1 MATKKVTTATT
12 KDVTAKVTAQETK
25 TSEKAETTKKAETVK
40 AVAATEP
47 KKIEKETEKKVAA
60 PKAEPVNSI
69 VKEEKAKPE
78 EKKAE
83 KKAEE
88 KKTEPKAAEK
98 KTAEKKVTAKKAEE
112 KAPAKKTTAK
122 KTTTKKTTA
131 KKSTA
136 KKEIKVSAFVEYYGK
151 QVEEK
156 EIIARV
162 KKAWTSSGNKIGD
175 IKTMDLYIK
184 PEESAVY
191 YVINGTSTG
200 AVAF

>member
-12 KDVTAKVTAQETK
+12 KDVTAKVTAPETK
-25 TSEKAETTKKAETVK
+25 TSEKAETVRKAETVK
-40 AVAATEP
+40 VVAAAEP

>member
-1 MATKKVTTATT
+1 MKV
-12 KDVTAKVTAQETK
+12 
-25 TSEKAETTKKAETVK
+25 
-40 AVAATEP
+40 VAAAEP

-69 VKEEKAKPE
+69 VKEEKAKAE

-83 KKAEE
+83 KKAEEKKPEEKKPEQKAEE

-98 KTAEKKVTAKKAEE
+98 KTAEKKVTAK

>member
-12 KDVTAKVTAQETK
+12 KDVTAKVTAPETK
-25 TSEKAETTKKAETVK
+25 TSERAETVKKAETVK
-40 AVAATEP
+40 VVAAAEP

-98 KTAEKKVTAKKAEE
+98 KTAEKKITAKKAEE

>member
-12 KDVTAKVTAQETK
+12 KDVTAKVTAPETK

>member
-12 KDVTAKVTAQETK
+12 KDVTAKVTAPETK
-25 TSEKAETTKKAETVK
+25 TSEKAETVNKAETVK
-40 AVAATEP
+40 VVAAAEP

>member
-12 KDVTAKVTAQETK
+12 KDVTAKVTAPETK
-25 TSEKAETTKKAETVK
+25 TSEKAETVKKAEIVK
-40 AVAATEP
+40 VVAAAEP

>member
-12 KDVTAKVTAQETK
+12 KDVTAKVTAPETK
-25 TSEKAETTKKAETVK
+25 TSEKAETVKKTETVK
-40 AVAATEP
+40 VVAAAEP

-98 KTAEKKVTAKKAEE
+98 KTAEKKITAKKAEE

>member
-12 KDVTAKVTAQETK
+12 KDVTAKVTAPETK
-25 TSEKAETTKKAETVK
+25 TSEKAETVNKAETVK
-40 AVAATEP
+40 VVAAAEP
-47 KKIEKETEKKVAA
+47 KKIEKETEKEVAA

>member
-12 KDVTAKVTAQETK
+12 KDVTAKVTAPETK
-25 TSEKAETTKKAETVK
+25 TSEKAETVKKAETVTV
-40 AVAATEP
+40 VAAAEP
-47 KKIEKETEKKVAA
+47 KKIEKETEKNVAA

>member
-12 KDVTAKVTAQETK
+12 KDVTAKVTAPETK
-25 TSEKAETTKKAETVK
+25 TSEKAETVKKAETVIV
-40 AVAATEP
+40 VAAAEP

>member
-12 KDVTAKVTAQETK
+12 KDVTAKVTAPVTK

-47 KKIEKETEKKVAA
+47 KKIEKEPVKTAA
-60 PKAEPVNSI
+60 PKAEPVKPTT
-69 VKEEKAKPE
+69 KEETAKPE
-78 EKKAE
+78 AKKAE
-83 KKAEE
+83 KKVED
-88 KKTEPKAAEK
+88 KAV
-98 KTAEKKVTAKKAEE
+98 KTA
-112 KAPAKKTTAK
+112 AK

-131 KKSTA
+131 KKTTARKTTA
-136 KKEIKVSAFVEYYGK
+136 KKEIKVSAFVEYFGK

-156 EIIARV
+156 EMIARV
-162 KKAWTSSGNKIGD
+162 KKAWTSSGKKIGD
-175 IKTMDLYIK
+175 IKTMELYIK

-191 YVINGTSTG
+191 YVINGTETG

>member
-12 KDVTAKVTAQETK
+12 KDVTAKVTAPETK

-47 KKIEKETEKKVAA
+47 KKIEKEPVKTAA
-60 PKAEPVNSI
+60 PKAEPVKPTT
-69 VKEEKAKPE
+69 KEETAKPE
-78 EKKAE
+78 AKKAE
-83 KKAEE
+83 KKVEDKAV
-88 KKTEPKAAEK
+88 KTES
-98 KTAEKKVTAKKAEE
+98 VKKAEAE
-112 KAPAKKTTAK
+112 TKTAAK

-131 KKSTA
+131 KKTTARKTTA
-136 KKEIKVSAFVEYYGK
+136 KKEIKVSAFVEYFGK

-156 EIIARV
+156 EMIARV
-162 KKAWTSSGNKIGD
+162 KKAWTSSGKKIGD
-175 IKTMDLYIK
+175 IKTMELYIK

-191 YVINGTSTG
+191 YVINGTETG

>member
-1 MATKKVTTATT
+1 MSYR
-12 KDVTAKVTAQETK
+12 KDTESGMGEYSLRKQKRKGIGIAA
-25 TSEKAETTKKAETVK
+25 
-40 AVAATEP
+40 AVVLVLCLLAGTGVIISNHQNQ
-47 KKIEKETEKKVAA
+47 K
-60 PKAEPVNSI
+60 
-69 VKEEKAKPE
+69 KPE
-78 EKKAE
+78 EKKPE
-83 KKAEE
+83 QKAEE

-98 KTAEKKVTAKKAEE
+98 KVTAK

>member
-12 KDVTAKVTAQETK
+12 KDVTAKVTAPVTK

-47 KKIEKETEKKVAA
+47 KKIEKE
-60 PKAEPVNSI
+60 PV
-69 VKEEKAKPE
+69 
-78 EKKAE
+78 
-83 KKAEE
+83 
-88 KKTEPKAAEK
+88 
-98 KTAEKKVTAKKAEE
+98 KTAA
-112 KAPAKKTTAK
+112 AK

-131 KKSTA
+131 KKTTARKTTA
-136 KKEIKVSAFVEYYGK
+136 KKEIKVSAFVEYFGK

-156 EIIARV
+156 EMIARV
-162 KKAWTSSGNKIGD
+162 KKAWTSSGKKIGD
-175 IKTMDLYIK
+175 IKTMELYIK

-191 YVINGTSTG
+191 YVINGTETG

>member
-12 KDVTAKVTAQETK
+12 KDVTAKVTAPETK
-25 TSEKAETTKKAETVK
+25 TSEKAEPVKKAETVK
-40 AVAATEP
+40 VVAAAEP
-47 KKIEKETEKKVAA
+47 KKIEKETEKEVAA

>member
-1 MATKKVTTATT
+1 MAKKKVTTATT
-12 KDVTAKVTAQETK
+12 KDVTAKVTAPE
-25 TSEKAETTKKAETVK
+25 AETVKKAETVK
-40 AVAATEP
+40 VVAAAEP

>member
-12 KDVTAKVTAQETK
+12 KDVTAKVTALETK
-25 TSEKAETTKKAETVK
+25 TSEKAETVKKAETVMV
-40 AVAATEP
+40 VAAAEP

-69 VKEEKAKPE
+69 VKEEKAKAE

-83 KKAEE
+83 KKAEEKKPEEKKPEQKAEE

-98 KTAEKKVTAKKAEE
+98 KTAEKKVTAKKA
-112 KAPAKKTTAK
+112 PA
-122 KTTTKKTTA
+122 KKTTA